1 MKLTSLYIC
10 FLFSL
15 ALSIDISFIDNDE
28 DWQQL
33 QNKEIKI
40 YHKIINDQPYCKASK
55 IFSFNSYEIKSV
67 LDDKKNYPKNFKRI
81 MFCDS
86 INKDVVHI
94 GVKLPFPFNPRDY
107 VVKYKY
113 IKKYNRAYYVYSS
126 IQETTFKNTSSF
138 IRLPNASGIWLME
151 PINKKQAK
159 LTYMWQGE
167 LLGNFPS
174 WVLHRAW
181 KAQGNE
187 LLTELEKALNNLN

>member
-15 ALSIDISFIDNDE
+15 VLSIDISYIDNDE
-28 DWQQL
+28 NWQQL

-55 IFSFNSYEIKSV
+55 IFNFNSYEIKSI

-107 VVKYKY
+107 VVEYKY
-113 IKKYNRAYYVYSS
+113 FKNDGKEYYIYSS
-126 IQETTFKNTSSF
+126 VQKSTIKNTSRF

-151 PINKKQAK
+151 QVSKDKTK
-159 LTYMWQGE
+159 LTYLWQGE

-174 WVLHRAW
+174 WVLQRVW
-181 KAQGNE
+181 KEQGNE
-187 LLTELEKALNNLN
+187 LLTQLEIALENN

>member
-1 MKLTSLYIC
+1 MRLATLNIC

-15 ALSIDISFIDNDE
+15 ILSIDISYIDNDE

-107 VVKYKY
+107 VVEYKY
-113 IKKYNRAYYVYSS
+113 FKNDGKEYYIYSS
-126 IQETTFKNTSSF
+126 VQKSTIKNTSRF

-151 PINKKQAK
+151 QVSKDKTK
-159 LTYMWQGE
+159 LTYLWQGE

-174 WVLHRAW
+174 WVLHRVW
-181 KAQGNE
+181 KEQGNE
-187 LLTELEKALNNLN
+187 LLTQLEIALENN

>member
-1 MKLTSLYIC
+1 MKLTSLYVC

-15 ALSIDISFIDNDE
+15 VLSIDISYIDNDE
-28 DWQQL
+28 NWQQL

-55 IFSFNSYEIKSV
+55 IFNFNSYEIKSI

-107 VVKYKY
+107 VVEYKY
-113 IKKYNRAYYVYSS
+113 FKNDGKEYYIYSS
-126 IQETTFKNTSSF
+126 VQKSTIKNTSRF

-151 PINKKQAK
+151 QVSKDKTK
-159 LTYMWQGE
+159 LTYLWQGE

-174 WVLHRAW
+174 WVLQRVW
-181 KAQGNE
+181 KEQGNE
-187 LLTELEKALNNLN
+187 LLTQLEIALENN

>member
-1 MKLTSLYIC
+1 MKLTFLYIC

-15 ALSIDISFIDNDE
+15 ALSIDISYIDNDE

-55 IFSFNSYEIKSV
+55 IFSFNSYEIKSI

-107 VVKYKY
+107 VVEYKY
-113 IKKYNRAYYVYSS
+113 FKNDGKEYYIYSS
-126 IQETTFKNTSSF
+126 VQKSTIKNTSRF

-151 PINKKQAK
+151 QVNKDKTK
-159 LTYMWQGE
+159 LTYLWQGE
-167 LLGNFPS
+167 LLGSFPS
-174 WVLHRAW
+174 WVLKRVW
-181 KAQGNE
+181 KEQGNE
-187 LLTELEKALNNLN
+187 LLTQLEIALENN

>member
-1 MKLTSLYIC
+1 MKLTFLYIC

-15 ALSIDISFIDNDE
+15 ALSIDISYIDNDE
-28 DWQQL
+28 DWHQL

-40 YHKIINDQPYCKASK
+40 YNKIINDQPYCKASK
-55 IFSFNSYEIKSV
+55 IFSFNSYEIKSI

-107 VVKYKY
+107 VVEYKY
-113 IKKYNRAYYVYSS
+113 FKNEGKEYYIYSS
-126 IQETTFKNTSSF
+126 VQKSTIKNTSRF

-151 PINKKQAK
+151 QVSKDKTK
-159 LTYMWQGE
+159 LTYLWQGE

-174 WVLHRAW
+174 WVLQRVW
-181 KAQGNE
+181 KEQGNE
-187 LLTELEKALNNLN
+187 LLTQLEIALENN

>member
-15 ALSIDISFIDNDE
+15 ALSIDISYIENDE

-55 IFSFNSYEIKSV
+55 IFNFNSYEIKSI

-107 VVKYKY
+107 VVEYKY
-113 IKKYNRAYYVYSS
+113 FKNDGKEYYIYSS
-126 IQETTFKNTSSF
+126 VQKSTIKNTSRF

-151 PINKKQAK
+151 QVSKDKTK
-159 LTYMWQGE
+159 LTYLWQGE

-174 WVLHRAW
+174 WVLQRVW
-181 KAQGNE
+181 KEQGNE
-187 LLTELEKALNNLN
+187 LLTQLEIALENN

>member
-15 ALSIDISFIDNDE
+15 ALSIDISYIDNDE
-28 DWQQL
+28 DWHQL

-40 YHKIINDQPYCKASK
+40 YNKIINDQPYCKASK
-55 IFSFNSYEIKSV
+55 IFSFNSYEIKSI

-107 VVKYKY
+107 VVEYKY
-113 IKKYNRAYYVYSS
+113 FKNDGKEYYIYSS
-126 IQETTFKNTSSF
+126 VQKSTIKNTSRF

-151 PINKKQAK
+151 QVSKDKTK
-159 LTYMWQGE
+159 LTYLWQGE

-174 WVLHRAW
+174 WVLQRVW
-181 KAQGNE
+181 KEQGNE
-187 LLTELEKALNNLN
+187 LLTQLEIALENN

>member
-1 MKLTSLYIC
+1 MKLTFLYIC

-15 ALSIDISFIDNDE
+15 ALSIDISYIDNDE

-55 IFSFNSYEIKSV
+55 IFSFNSYEIKSI

-86 INKDVVHI
+86 INKNVVHI

-107 VVKYKY
+107 VVEYKY
-113 IKKYNRAYYVYSS
+113 FKNDGKEYYIYSS
-126 IQETTFKNTSSF
+126 VQKSTIKNTSRF

-151 PINKKQAK
+151 QVSKDKTK
-159 LTYMWQGE
+159 LTYLWQGE

-174 WVLHRAW
+174 WVLKRVW
-181 KAQGNE
+181 KEQGNE
-187 LLTELEKALNNLN
+187 LLTQLEIALENN

>member
-15 ALSIDISFIDNDE
+15 VLSIDISYIDNDKN
-28 DWQQL
+28 WQQL

-40 YHKIINDQPYCKASK
+40 YHKIINDQPYSKASK
-55 IFSFNSYEIKSV
+55 IFNFNSYEIKSI

-86 INKDVVHI
+86 IIKDVVHI

-107 VVKYKY
+107 VVEYKY
-113 IKKYNRAYYVYSS
+113 FKNDGKEYYIYSS
-126 IQETTFKNTSSF
+126 VQKSTIKNTSRF

-151 PINKKQAK
+151 QLSKDKTK
-159 LTYMWQGE
+159 LTYLWQGE

-174 WVLHRAW
+174 WVLQRVW
-181 KAQGNE
+181 KEQGNE
-187 LLTELEKALNNLN
+187 LLTQLEIALENN

>member
-15 ALSIDISFIDNDE
+15 ALSIDISYIDNDE
-28 DWQQL
+28 DWHQL

-40 YHKIINDQPYCKASK
+40 YNKIINDQPYCKASK
-55 IFSFNSYEIKSV
+55 ILSFNSYEIKSI

-107 VVKYKY
+107 VVEYKY
-113 IKKYNRAYYVYSS
+113 FKNDSKEYYIYSS
-126 IQETTFKNTSSF
+126 VQKSTFKNTSRF
-138 IRLPNASGIWLME
+138 IRLPDASGIWLME
-151 PINKKQAK
+151 QVSKDKTK
-159 LTYMWQGE
+159 LTYLWQGE

-174 WVLHRAW
+174 WVLQRVW
-181 KAQGNE
+181 KEQGNE
-187 LLTELEKALNNLN
+187 LLTQLEIALENN

>member
-1 MKLTSLYIC
+1 MKLTFLYIC

-15 ALSIDISFIDNDE
+15 ALSIDISYIDNDE
-28 DWQQL
+28 DQQQL

-55 IFSFNSYEIKSV
+55 IFSFNSYEIKSI
-67 LDDKKNYPKNFKRI
+67 LDDKKNYAKDFKRI

-107 VVKYKY
+107 VVEYKY
-113 IKKYNRAYYVYSS
+113 FKNDGKEYYIYSS
-126 IQETTFKNTSSF
+126 VQKSTIKNTSRF

-151 PINKKQAK
+151 QVSKDKTK
-159 LTYMWQGE
+159 LTYLWQGE

-174 WVLHRAW
+174 WVLQRVW
-181 KAQGNE
+181 KEQGNE
-187 LLTELEKALNNLN
+187 LLTQLEIALENN

>member
-15 ALSIDISFIDNDE
+15 VLSIDISYIDNDE
-28 DWQQL
+28 NWQQL

-40 YHKIINDQPYCKASK
+40 YHKTINDQPYCKASK
-55 IFSFNSYEIKSV
+55 IFNFNSYEIKSI

-107 VVKYKY
+107 VVEYKY
-113 IKKYNRAYYVYSS
+113 FKNDGKEYYIYSS
-126 IQETTFKNTSSF
+126 VQKSTIKNTSRF

-151 PINKKQAK
+151 QVSKDKTK
-159 LTYMWQGE
+159 LTYLWQGE

-174 WVLHRAW
+174 WVLQRVW
-181 KAQGNE
+181 KEQGNE
-187 LLTELEKALNNLN
+187 LLTQLEIALENN

>member
-15 ALSIDISFIDNDE
+15 VLSIDISYIDNDE
-28 DWQQL
+28 NWQQL

-55 IFSFNSYEIKSV
+55 TFSFNSYEIKSI

-107 VVKYKY
+107 VVEYKY
-113 IKKYNRAYYVYSS
+113 FKNDGKEYYIYSS
-126 IQETTFKNTSSF
+126 VQKSTIKNTSRF

-151 PINKKQAK
+151 QVSKDKTK
-159 LTYMWQGE
+159 LTYLWQGE

-174 WVLHRAW
+174 WVLQRVW
-181 KAQGNE
+181 KEQGNE
-187 LLTELEKALNNLN
+187 LLTQLEIALENN

>member
-1 MKLTSLYIC
+1 MKLTFLYIC

-15 ALSIDISFIDNDE
+15 ALSIDISYIDNDE

-55 IFSFNSYEIKSV
+55 IFSFNSYEIKSI

-86 INKDVVHI
+86 INKNVVHI

-107 VVKYKY
+107 VVEYKY
-113 IKKYNRAYYVYSS
+113 FKNEGKEYYIYSS
-126 IQETTFKNTSSF
+126 VQKSTIKNTNRF

-151 PINKKQAK
+151 QVNKDKTK
-159 LTYMWQGE
+159 LTYLWQGE
-167 LLGNFPS
+167 LLGSFPS
-174 WVLHRAW
+174 WVLKRVW
-181 KAQGNE
+181 KEQGNE
-187 LLTELEKALNNLN
+187 LLTQLEMALENN

>member
-15 ALSIDISFIDNDE
+15 VLSIDISYIDNDE

-55 IFSFNSYEIKSV
+55 IFSFNSYEIKSI

-107 VVKYKY
+107 VVEYKY
-113 IKKYNRAYYVYSS
+113 FKNDGKEYYIYSS
-126 IQETTFKNTSSF
+126 VQKSTIKNTSRF

-151 PINKKQAK
+151 KVSKDKTK
-159 LTYMWQGE
+159 LTYLWQGE

-174 WVLHRAW
+174 WVLQRVW
-181 KAQGNE
+181 KEQGNE
-187 LLTELEKALNNLN
+187 LLTQLEIALENN

>member
-1 MKLTSLYIC
+1 MKLTFLYIC

-15 ALSIDISFIDNDE
+15 ALSIDISYIDNDE

-55 IFSFNSYEIKSV
+55 IFSFNSYEIKSI

-107 VVKYKY
+107 VVEYKY
-113 IKKYNRAYYVYSS
+113 FKNDGKEYYIYSS
-126 IQETTFKNTSSF
+126 VQKSTIKNTSRF

-151 PINKKQAK
+151 QVSKDKTK
-159 LTYMWQGE
+159 LTYLWQGE

-174 WVLHRAW
+174 WVLQRVW
-181 KAQGNE
+181 KEQGNE
-187 LLTELEKALNNLN
+187 LLTQLEIALENN

>member
-15 ALSIDISFIDNDE
+15 ALSIDISYIDNDE
-28 DWQQL
+28 NWQQL

-55 IFSFNSYEIKSV
+55 IFNFNSYEIKSI
-67 LDDKKNYPKNFKRI
+67 LDDKKKLSKNFKRI

-107 VVKYKY
+107 VVEYKY
-113 IKKYNRAYYVYSS
+113 FKNDGKEYYIYSS
-126 IQETTFKNTSSF
+126 VQKSTIKNTSRF

-151 PINKKQAK
+151 QVSKDKTK
-159 LTYMWQGE
+159 LTYLWQGE

-174 WVLHRAW
+174 WVLQRVW
-181 KAQGNE
+181 KEQGNE
-187 LLTELEKALNNLN
+187 LLTQLEIALENN

>member
-15 ALSIDISFIDNDE
+15 ALSIDISYIDNDE

-40 YHKIINDQPYCKASK
+40 YHKIINGQPYCKASK
-55 IFSFNSYEIKSV
+55 IFSFNSYDIKSI

-107 VVKYKY
+107 VVEYKY
-113 IKKYNRAYYVYSS
+113 FNNDGKEYYIYSS
-126 IQETTFKNTSSF
+126 VQKSTIKNTSRF

-151 PINKKQAK
+151 QVNKDKTK
-159 LTYMWQGE
+159 LTYLWQGE

-174 WVLHRAW
+174 WVLQRAW
-181 KAQGNE
+181 KEQGNE
-187 LLTELEKALNNLN
+187 LLTQLELALENN

>member
-15 ALSIDISFIDNDE
+15 ALSIDISYIENDE

-55 IFSFNSYEIKSV
+55 IFSFNSYKIKSI

-107 VVKYKY
+107 VVEYKY
-113 IKKYNRAYYVYSS
+113 FKNDGKEYYIYSS
-126 IQETTFKNTSSF
+126 VQKSTIKNTSRF

-151 PINKKQAK
+151 QVSKDKTK
-159 LTYMWQGE
+159 LTYLWQGE

-174 WVLHRAW
+174 WVLKRVW
-181 KAQGNE
+181 KEQGNE
-187 LLTELEKALNNLN
+187 LLTQLEIALENN

>member
-1 MKLTSLYIC
+1 MKLTFLYIC

-15 ALSIDISFIDNDE
+15 ALSIDISYIDNDE
-28 DWQQL
+28 NWQQL

-55 IFSFNSYEIKSV
+55 IFSFNSYKIKSI

-107 VVKYKY
+107 VVEYKY
-113 IKKYNRAYYVYSS
+113 FKNDGKEYYIYSS
-126 IQETTFKNTSSF
+126 VQKSTIKNTSRF

-151 PINKKQAK
+151 QVSKDKTK
-159 LTYMWQGE
+159 LTYLWQGE

-174 WVLHRAW
+174 WVLQRVW
-181 KAQGNE
+181 KEQGNE
-187 LLTELEKALNNLN
+187 LLTQLEIALENN

>member
-15 ALSIDISFIDNDE
+15 ALSIDISYIDNDE
-28 DWQQL
+28 DWHQL

-40 YHKIINDQPYCKASK
+40 YNKIINDQPYCKASK
-55 IFSFNSYEIKSV
+55 ILSFNSYEIKSI

-107 VVKYKY
+107 VVEYKY
-113 IKKYNRAYYVYSS
+113 FKNDNKEYYIYSS
-126 IQETTFKNTSSF
+126 VQKSTFKNTSRF
-138 IRLPNASGIWLME
+138 IRLPDASGIWLME
-151 PINKKQAK
+151 QVSKDKTK
-159 LTYMWQGE
+159 LTYLWQGE

-174 WVLHRAW
+174 WVLQRVW
-181 KAQGNE
+181 KEQGNE
-187 LLTELEKALNNLN
+187 LLTQLEIALENN

>member
-15 ALSIDISFIDNDE
+15 ALSIDISYIENDE

-55 IFSFNSYEIKSV
+55 IFSFNSYEIKSI

-107 VVKYKY
+107 VVEYKY
-113 IKKYNRAYYVYSS
+113 FKNDGKEYYIYSS
-126 IQETTFKNTSSF
+126 VQKSTIKNTSRF

-151 PINKKQAK
+151 QVSKDKTK
-159 LTYMWQGE
+159 LTYLWQGE

-174 WVLHRAW
+174 WVLKRVW
-181 KAQGNE
+181 KEQGNE
-187 LLTELEKALNNLN
+187 LLTQLEIALENN

>member
-15 ALSIDISFIDNDE
+15 ALSIDISYIDNDE
-28 DWQQL
+28 DWHQL

-55 IFSFNSYEIKSV
+55 IFSFNSYEIKSI

-107 VVKYKY
+107 VVEYKY
-113 IKKYNRAYYVYSS
+113 FKNDGKEYYIYSS
-126 IQETTFKNTSSF
+126 VQKSTIKNTSRF

-151 PINKKQAK
+151 QVSKDKTK
-159 LTYMWQGE
+159 LTYLWQGE

-174 WVLHRAW
+174 WVLQRVW
-181 KAQGNE
+181 KEQGNE
-187 LLTELEKALNNLN
+187 LLTQLEIALENN

>member
-1 MKLTSLYIC
+1 MRLTFLYIC

-15 ALSIDISFIDNDE
+15 ILSIDISYIDDDE

-40 YHKIINDQPYCKASK
+40 YHKIINGQPYCKASK
-55 IFSFNSYEIKSV
+55 IFSFNSYDIKSI

-107 VVKYKY
+107 VVEYKY
-113 IKKYNRAYYVYSS
+113 FKNDGKEYYIYSS
-126 IQETTFKNTSSF
+126 VQKSTIKNTSRF

-151 PINKKQAK
+151 EVNKDKTK
-159 LTYMWQGE
+159 LTYLWQGE
-167 LLGNFPS
+167 LLGSFPS
-174 WVLHRAW
+174 WVLKRVW
-181 KAQGNE
+181 KEQGNE
-187 LLTELEKALNNLN
+187 LLTQLEIALENN

>member
-15 ALSIDISFIDNDE
+15 VLSIDISYIDNDKN
-28 DWQQL
+28 WQQL

-40 YHKIINDQPYCKASK
+40 YHKIINDQPYSKASK
-55 IFSFNSYEIKSV
+55 IFNFNSYEIKSI

-86 INKDVVHI
+86 IIKDVVHI

-107 VVKYKY
+107 VVEYKY
-113 IKKYNRAYYVYSS
+113 FKNDGKEYYIYSS
-126 IQETTFKNTSSF
+126 VQKSTIKNTSRF

-151 PINKKQAK
+151 QVSKDKTK
-159 LTYMWQGE
+159 LTYLWQGE

-174 WVLHRAW
+174 WVLQRVW
-181 KAQGNE
+181 KEQGNE
-187 LLTELEKALNNLN
+187 LLTQLEIALENN

>member
-1 MKLTSLYIC
+1 MKLTFLYIC

-15 ALSIDISFIDNDE
+15 ALSIDISYIDNDE

-40 YHKIINDQPYCKASK
+40 YNKIINDQPYCKASK

-107 VVKYKY
+107 VVEYKY
-113 IKKYNRAYYVYSS
+113 FKNDGKEYYIYSS
-126 IQETTFKNTSSF
+126 VQKSTIKNTSRF

-151 PINKKQAK
+151 QVSKDKTK
-159 LTYMWQGE
+159 LTYLWQGE

-174 WVLHRAW
+174 WVLQRVW
-181 KAQGNE
+181 KEQGNE
-187 LLTELEKALNNLN
+187 LLTQLEIALENN

>member
-15 ALSIDISFIDNDE
+15 VLSIDISYIDNDE
-28 DWQQL
+28 NWQQL

-55 IFSFNSYEIKSV
+55 IFNFNSYEIKSI

-107 VVKYKY
+107 VVEYKY
-113 IKKYNRAYYVYSS
+113 FKNDGKEYYIYSS
-126 IQETTFKNTSSF
+126 VQKSTIKNTSRF

-151 PINKKQAK
+151 QLSKDKTK
-159 LTYMWQGE
+159 LTYLWQGE

-174 WVLHRAW
+174 WVLQRVW
-181 KAQGNE
+181 KEQGNE
-187 LLTELEKALNNLN
+187 LLTQLEIALENN

>member
-1 MKLTSLYIC
+1 MKLTFLYIC

-15 ALSIDISFIDNDE
+15 ALSIDISYIDNDE

-55 IFSFNSYEIKSV
+55 TFSFNSYEIKSI

-86 INKDVVHI
+86 INKNVVHI

-107 VVKYKY
+107 VVEYKY
-113 IKKYNRAYYVYSS
+113 FKNDGKEYYIYSS
-126 IQETTFKNTSSF
+126 VQKSTIKNTSRF

-151 PINKKQAK
+151 QVSKDKTK
-159 LTYMWQGE
+159 LTYLWQGE

-174 WVLHRAW
+174 WVLQRVW
-181 KAQGNE
+181 KEQGNE
-187 LLTELEKALNNLN
+187 LLTQLEIALENN

>member
-1 MKLTSLYIC
+1 MKLTFLYIC

-15 ALSIDISFIDNDE
+15 ALSIDISYIDNDE

-55 IFSFNSYEIKSV
+55 IFSFNSYEIKSI

-107 VVKYKY
+107 VVEYKY
-113 IKKYNRAYYVYSS
+113 FKNEGKEYYIYSS
-126 IQETTFKNTSSF
+126 VQKSTIKNKNRF

-151 PINKKQAK
+151 QVNKDKTK
-159 LTYMWQGE
+159 LTYLWQGE
-167 LLGNFPS
+167 LLGSFPS
-174 WVLHRAW
+174 WVLKRVW
-181 KAQGNE
+181 KEQGNE
-187 LLTELEKALNNLN
+187 LLTQLEIALENN

>member
-1 MKLTSLYIC
+1 MKLTFLYIC

-15 ALSIDISFIDNDE
+15 ALSIDISYIDNDE

-55 IFSFNSYEIKSV
+55 IFSFNSYEIKSI

-86 INKDVVHI
+86 INNDVVHI

-107 VVKYKY
+107 VVEYKY
-113 IKKYNRAYYVYSS
+113 FKNEGKEYYIYSS
-126 IQETTFKNTSSF
+126 VQKSTFKNTSRF

-151 PINKKQAK
+151 QVGKDKTK
-159 LTYMWQGE
+159 LTYLWQGE

-174 WVLHRAW
+174 WVLHRVW
-181 KAQGNE
+181 KEQGNE
-187 LLTELEKALNNLN
+187 LLTQLEIALENN

>member
-40 YHKIINDQPYCKASK
+40 YNKIINDQPYCKASK

-107 VVKYKY
+107 VVEYKY
-113 IKKYNRAYYVYSS
+113 FKNDGKEYYIYSS
-126 IQETTFKNTSSF
+126 VQKSTIKNTSRF

-151 PINKKQAK
+151 QVSKDKTK
-159 LTYMWQGE
+159 LTYLWQGE

-174 WVLHRAW
+174 WVLQRVW
-181 KAQGNE
+181 KEQGNE
-187 LLTELEKALNNLN
+187 LLTQLEIALENN

>member
-15 ALSIDISFIDNDE
+15 ALSIDISYIENDE

-55 IFSFNSYEIKSV
+55 IFSFNSYKIKSI
-67 LDDKKNYPKNFKRI
+67 LDDKKNYSKNFKRI

-107 VVKYKY
+107 VVEYKY
-113 IKKYNRAYYVYSS
+113 FKNDGKEYYIYSS
-126 IQETTFKNTSSF
+126 VQKSTIKNTSRF

-151 PINKKQAK
+151 QVNKDKTK
-159 LTYMWQGE
+159 LTYLWQGE
-167 LLGNFPS
+167 LLGSFPS
-174 WVLHRAW
+174 WVLKRVW
-181 KAQGNE
+181 KEQGNE
-187 LLTELEKALNNLN
+187 LLTQLEIALENN